1 MHTRFLD
8 RCITRKKDDET
19 LDDLMPEFDK
29 ILFRDSYDLI
39 WKTLTVS
46 EKELVRLIVSSESGK
61 VSEIKKAM
69 KSPSS
74 FSSLRA
80 RLINKHLVNTDERG
94 YIKIQL
100 PSFKEYVQLWH
111 S

>member
-1 MHTRFLD
+1 
-8 RCITRKKDDET
+8 
-19 LDDLMPEFDK
+19 MPEFDK

-69 KSPSS
+69 TSPSS